1 MAEGNLAKRRR
12 GGGILRQTKL
22 PSTVIPPEKVCYVNV
37 MMSKIRPS
45 AMRYQ
50 PNTTNVWVS
59 M

>member
-1 MAEGNLAKRRR
+1 MAKRKARR
-12 GGGILRQTKL
+12 GILRQTKL